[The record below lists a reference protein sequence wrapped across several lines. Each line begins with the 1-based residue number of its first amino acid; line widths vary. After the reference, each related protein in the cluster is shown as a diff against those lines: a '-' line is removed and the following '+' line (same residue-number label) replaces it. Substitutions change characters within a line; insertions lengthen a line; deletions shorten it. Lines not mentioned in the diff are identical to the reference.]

1 MRQCVPV
8 LALAIAG
15 AASAGTVNLDF
26 QGTGL
31 KQSVRI
37 NDTSLGITNKNVSAG
52 QLKYKVL
59 AGGTHPG
66 FSVGATIFTFCTDI
80 SQGAADGY
88 LTIVGLHQAPSP
100 GASMGHDRANLIKV
114 LYATKYADSKTS
126 NLKAA
131 AFQLA
136 VWEIVNEAAIDFTQG
151 TRGLAGIDTSNGD
164 FWASNNSSART
175 QANTYLDDAFLAFK
189 DGITG
194 FNLVAG
200 VSPTIQDQIFVIPLP
215 TGAGLAVAG
224 LMAIGARRKR

>member
-1 MRQCVPV
+1 MRRSVFV
-8 LALAIAG
+8 LVSVMGA

-37 NDTSLGITNKNVSAG
+37 NDTSLGISSLNVSAG
-52 QLKYKVL
+52 QLKFKVL

-66 FSVGATIFTFCTDI
+66 FTVGAILFTFCTDI

-88 LTIVGLHQAPSP
+88 LTIVDLHQAPAP
-100 GASMGHDRANLIKV
+100 GTSMGVDRANLIRL
-114 LYATKYADSKTS
+114 LYATKFAESQTTD
-126 NLKAA
+126 LKAA

-136 VWEIVNEAAIDFTQG
+136 VWEIVNEAVIDFSQG
-151 TRGLAGIDTSNGD
+151 TRGLAGIDTSAGD
-164 FWASNNSSART
+164 FWASNNAAART
-175 QANTYLDDAFLAFK
+175 EANTYLDTAFLAFK

-194 FNLVAG
+194 MDLVAG
-200 VSPTIQDQIFVIPLP
+200 ISPTIQDQIFIIPLP
-215 TGAGLAVAG
+215 TGAGLACAG